1 MLHHKISKE
10 FHLGYF
16 SESSQDILDFLTVPE
31 FLQSDCLKKKKLVIL
46 KFFFSVKFP
55 MCEIKIFF

>member
-31 FLQSDCLKKKKLVIL
+31 FLQSDYFLKKKI
-46 KFFFSVKFP
+46 SDT
-55 MCEIKIFF
+55 KIFFFC

>member
-31 FLQSDCLKKKKLVIL
+31 FLQSDYFLKKKN
-46 KFFFSVKFP
+46 
-55 MCEIKIFF
+55 